1 MRWWLR
7 PERARLERGSSRR
20 LTVMRRRPAYIRVIN
35 RRRRLFARGLPR
47 RSVAQLG
54 GDHETANHGQGL
66 TGPCH
71 IRSVSRKRPR
81 QSDRGPQKS
90 RSDFWGGL
98 AAGVRACV
106 RREKV
111 GTTKARGGR
120 IPRPTSGAS
129 GHLKAD
135 PNVRVQCASEGTP
148 SRRGVGELEVLLPLF
163 ASELYGW
170 TRSRGRSLC
179 AQPSRCSGPLPVHLL
194 YLVGAHE
201 AGPGKRNRAPPLVG
215 AVRAFPAPV
224 RGGGQRGHRTH
235 RRAGGSGCSPLTL
248 RSALR
253 RPSARTPRAGSL
265 AAGSSPSACPTAS

>member
-1 MRWWLR
+1 
-7 PERARLERGSSRR
+7 
-20 LTVMRRRPAYIRVIN
+20 V
-35 RRRRLFARGLPR
+35 
-47 RSVAQLG
+47 
-54 GDHETANHGQGL
+54 
-66 TGPCH
+66 
-71 IRSVSRKRPR
+71 
-81 QSDRGPQKS
+81 
-90 RSDFWGGL
+90 
-98 AAGVRACV
+98 GVRACV

-224 RGGGQRGHRTH
+224 RGGRAEGAPDTPAGWRLRVFPAHPPLCAPPPICADAT
-235 RRAGGSGCSPLTL
+235 RRFVGRWVLSLRVSDSFLTCICRHLLTEPPERCSLAFSANPGTPAGTGPWYSTRRCGFAPFSWNAGGVH
-248 RSALR
+248 RSE
-253 RPSARTPRAGSL
+253 RPRFPWPWEPE
-265 AAGSSPSACPTAS
+265 SSP

>member
-1 MRWWLR
+1 ML
-7 PERARLERGSSRR
+7 SRTSPR
-20 LTVMRRRPAYIRVIN
+20 LTATPRSTVPDATCLAPPRTPSTLYRTHFRD
-35 RRRRLFARGLPR
+35 RL
-47 RSVAQLG
+47 
-54 GDHETANHGQGL
+54 
-66 TGPCH
+66 
-71 IRSVSRKRPR
+71 
-81 QSDRGPQKS
+81 
-90 RSDFWGGL
+90 L